1 MDTYTIHIELDN
13 INFNDIQV
21 ESYEDFY
28 IKHVE
33 DDIVE
38 ELDFE
43 Q

>member
-13 INFNDIQV
+13 INFFDLEL
-21 ESYEDFY
+21 ESLEDFF
-28 IKHVE
+28 IEVE
-33 DDIVE
+33 NDIVE